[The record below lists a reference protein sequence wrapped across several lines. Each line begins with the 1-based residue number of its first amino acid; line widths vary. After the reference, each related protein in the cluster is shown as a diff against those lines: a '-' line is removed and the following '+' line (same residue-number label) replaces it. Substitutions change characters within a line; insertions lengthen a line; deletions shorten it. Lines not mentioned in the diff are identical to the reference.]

1 MSRKSNTSSEHA
13 QSSKEFNYSGSFG
26 LPPPSTHKQ
35 QQAQSN
41 MIEELKYYEQTL
53 DIQKRQQ
60 LLRRV
65 LPGFDKISPYKQPQ
79 RQPPAIQ
86 SLSYGGAEEL
96 NDVQSDAGTVVE
108 KQVTGYSCQ

>member
-1 MSRKSNTSSEHA
+1 M
-13 QSSKEFNYSGSFG
+13 
-26 LPPPSTHKQ
+26 
-35 QQAQSN
+35 
-41 MIEELKYYEQTL
+41 
-53 DIQKRQQ
+53 
-60 LLRRV
+60 